1 MNNCSSYS
9 IRERSIM
16 EKTTEYDR
24 EAKNPSSSS
33 TTTRH
38 SGLKQAASPERTLL
52 DAVSDPVFLIDSEGA
67 ILWANC
73 AFANQFEKNGSSVIG
88 RNAFEMA
95 ATDECPFEMAE
106 SFMREAL
113 RSGRPSIFEFV
124 GDGYLGKQICRPV
137 FDESGKVV
145 QAAVLLKLSPWTQR
159 ASVVSTLM
167 DSVDA
172 GVWAIDRKYR
182 LTACNSLFLETLS
195 ERLGIEIE
203 LGDSVLFSRVPQRTL
218 DKWKGYYNRA
228 FSGERFSI
236 ESESPLIRPYGYVEF
251 GFAPIRLD
259 NGAVVGAVVSARD
272 VTRRIKAEKLLE
284 KRERNCRILFQACGD
299 HVFILDSRGFFLV
312 SNRFADM
319 VDSPPESSVGKVS
332 IEDFFPEDYAA
343 DFREK
348 FIMAAAGRPII
359 FEQEATGKNECRLF
373 LHTLFPVYRDG
384 QVAAVAGSTKDVTE
398 STRVRDQLYKTDR
411 LLATLLDAI
420 PIMVVRYE
428 PGPAAELHVNKAFEN
443 ISGWPAKSAAC
454 RDFLKKCFPGAT
466 ERRAALELLRSPSQE
481 WTQVSIIDKSGKKV
495 GCSWTASML
504 DGGAVLFFGME
515 NGKLGTAEV
524 FFSFGVPFPPL
535 NAGKKGPPP
544 ENDIENAARY
554 GP

>member
-9 IRERSIM
+9 NRERSIM
-16 EKTTEYDR
+16 EKTTEH
-24 EAKNPSSSS
+24 EQETTKPSSSS
-33 TTTRH
+33 ATSH

-52 DAVSDPVFLIDSEGA
+52 DAVSDPTFLIDPEGA
-67 ILWANC
+67 ILSANC
-73 AFANQFEKNGSSVIG
+73 AFENLFEKNGRSVIG

-95 ATDECPFEMAE
+95 ADDECAFEMAE
-106 SFMREAL
+106 SCMREAL
-113 RSGRPSIFEFV
+113 RSGRPSRFEFV

-145 QAAVLLKLSPWTQR
+145 QAAVLLKLSPWTER

-172 GVWAIDRKYR
+172 GVWAIDTKYR
-182 LTACNSLFLETLS
+182 LTARNSLFVETLS

-203 LGDSVLFSRVPQRTL
+203 PGDSVLFPHVPQRTL

-228 FSGERFSI
+228 FSGERFSF
-236 ESESPLIRPYGYVEF
+236 ESESRLIRPDGYMEF
-251 GFAPIRLD
+251 SFVPIRLD
-259 NGAVVGAVVSARD
+259 NGAVAGAVVSARD
-272 VTRRIKAEKLLE
+272 VTRRKNAEKLLE
-284 KRERNCRILFQACGD
+284 RRALNCRILSQACEN
-299 HVFILDSRGFFLV
+299 HVFILDCQGFFLA
-312 SNRFADM
+312 SNRVADM
-319 VDSPPESSVGKVS
+319 VDPPPEPSVGKVA

-359 FEQEATGKNECRLF
+359 FEQEATGENEGRLF

-398 STRVRDQLYKTDR
+398 STRVRDKLHKTDR
-411 LLATLLDAI
+411 LLTTLLDAI

-428 PGPAAELHVNKAFEN
+428 PGPAAELQVNKAFEN
-443 ISGWPAKSAAC
+443 ISGWPAKSTAC

-466 ERRAALELLRSPSQE
+466 DRKAALQLLRSPSRE
-481 WTQVSIIDKSGKKV
+481 WTQVYIIDKSGKKV
-495 GCSWTASML
+495 GCSWTARML
-504 DGGAVLFFGME
+504 DGDAVVFFGME
-515 NGKLGTAEV
+515 NGNLGNAEV
-524 FFSFGVPFPPL
+524 FFSFGEPFPPL
-535 NAGKKGPPP
+535 NEGKKGPPP
-544 ENDIENAARY
+544 ENDIEKAARY